1 MTLHPASSRNDN
13 TSAWKVD
20 RYEESRSLTMIS
32 EDLRLSRVLP
42 RLTAWWRARTR
53 HAYDIQVVEVMR
65 RILAPDSVCLDVGA
79 NEGGI
84 LREMVR
90 AAPLGAHVA
99 FEPIPRLASQL
110 RRKFPGVRIHQVA
123 IGDATGESEFLL
135 VQRAPGYSGLR
146 RRVYPWEDPRIVTVP
161 VNVAR
166 LDDLA
171 GTDEPV
177 RFMKLDIEGGE
188 YHALLGARKLVQR
201 HRPVIVFE
209 AGWQSTGQYGVTA
222 SDMFDLVVAELRYD
236 LSTMARWLEGALPL
250 TREQFMSIWSDGS
263 EWMFLATPS
272 AEGE

>member
-1 MTLHPASSRNDN
+1 
-13 TSAWKVD
+13 
-20 RYEESRSLTMIS
+20 
-32 EDLRLSRVLP
+32 
-42 RLTAWWRARTR
+42 
-53 HAYDIQVVEVMR
+53 MR

-79 NEGGI
+79 NKGEI

-99 FEPIPRLASQL
+99 FEPIPRLAARL
-110 RRKFPGVRIHQVA
+110 RRKFPGVSIHQVA
-123 IGDATGESEFLL
+123 IADATGESGFVL

-146 RRVYPWEDPRIVTVP
+146 RRVYPWEDPRIVKIR

-171 GTDEPV
+171 TDEPV

-188 YHALLGARKLVQR
+188 YHALLGARKLIQR

-222 SDMFDLVVAELRYD
+222 SAMFDLVVAELRYD

-250 TREQFMSIWSDGS
+250 TREQFMSTWSDGS
-263 EWMFLATPS
+263 DWMFLATPR
-272 AEGE
+272 AEAE